1 VLVSKSFN
9 EDGEFTGAEF
19 TLYFMCSSDEGLVDE
34 ADEGVAAVAPS
45 GGNITL
51 TAYRE
56 PFLDDD
62 DIAALQNSDFVPD
75 GAYVDYSLVFCKRP
89 GTEKGYAICDG
100 TAVWEWSVQ
109 GQTCRGV
116 DMLWGE
122 YNQECGAGM
131 KDMEDVQ
138 ALIEQYEE
146 EEEAAWEAEE
156 AQSSAGGGGA
166 SGDGG
171 AGSVEAQG
179 EKEALIGPAAT
190 SRAGRGGAAREG
202 LSSAR
207 RRRGRGGLAGRW
219 GASSRGSRASA
230 AAGSFPRRAT
240 RSGSTS
246 PPRAQA
252 EPRWCAL
259 SARHPPL
266 AASLHLPLSLA
277 PDRAKQRLSS
287 HARADHGRRAAGDAG
302 DWRCCHARAETLAQR
317 GRPYS
322 WLLPRPPGTTRPA
335 PALHMQA
342 FSSATPCM
350 SAQLGKVP
358 S

>member
-1 VLVSKSFN
+1 MLVSKSFN

-179 EKEALIGPAAT
+179 EKEALIGPAAAGGGNLKGGAGCGGDGERRCGM
-190 SRAGRGGAAREG
+190 SRGGKRRNGRDPRGARRGGSEGGAELSKKTKGKGRIGGTMGGVIPGLAGIRGGGQLSPEGYEVREYISAPRAGGAALVRPQRPPP
-202 LSSAR
+202 SAR
-207 RRRGRGGLAGRW
+207 CQ
-219 GASSRGSRASA
+219 
-230 AAGSFPRRAT
+230 
-240 RSGSTS
+240 ST
-246 PPRAQA
+246 
-252 EPRWCAL
+252 
-259 SARHPPL
+259 
-266 AASLHLPLSLA
+266 LA
-277 PDRAKQRLSS
+277 PQ
-287 HARADHGRRAAGDAG
+287 
-302 DWRCCHARAETLAQR
+302 
-317 GRPYS
+317 
-322 WLLPRPPGTTRPA
+322 
-335 PALHMQA
+335 
-342 FSSATPCM
+342 PC
-350 SAQLGKVP
+350 SR
-358 S
+358 

>member
-1 VLVSKSFN
+1 MLVSKSFN

-62 DIAALQNSDFVPD
+62 DIAALQSSDFVPD

-166 SGDGG
+166 SGDGS
-171 AGSVEAQG
+171 AESVEAQG
-179 EKEALIGPAAT
+179 EKEALIGPAA
-190 SRAGRGGAAREG
+190 AGGGQAQGRGGAG
-202 LSSAR
+202 Q
-207 RRRGRGGLAGRW
+207 RGRG
-219 GASSRGSRASA
+219 
-230 AAGSFPRRAT
+230 
-240 RSGSTS
+240 
-246 PPRAQA
+246 
-252 EPRWCAL
+252 
-259 SARHPPL
+259 
-266 AASLHLPLSLA
+266 
-277 PDRAKQRLSS
+277 
-287 HARADHGRRAAGDAG
+287 
-302 DWRCCHARAETLAQR
+302 
-317 GRPYS
+317 
-322 WLLPRPPGTTRPA
+322 
-335 PALHMQA
+335 
-342 FSSATPCM
+342 
-350 SAQLGKVP
+350 
-358 S
+358 

>member
-179 EKEALIGPAAT
+179 EKEALIGPAAAGGGNLKGG
-190 SRAGRGGAAREG
+190 AGRGSEGGAE
-202 LSSAR
+202 LSKKTKGK
-207 RRRGRGGLAGRW
+207 GRIGGTMGGVIPGLAGI
-219 GASSRGSRASA
+219 RGGGQLSPEGYEVREYISA
-230 AAGSFPRRAT
+230 
-240 RSGSTS
+240 
-246 PPRAQA
+246 PRAGGA
-252 EPRWCAL
+252 AL
-259 SARHPPL
+259 VRPQRPPPSARCQ
-266 AASLHLPLSLA
+266 STLA
-277 PDRAKQRLSS
+277 PQ
-287 HARADHGRRAAGDAG
+287 
-302 DWRCCHARAETLAQR
+302 
-317 GRPYS
+317 
-322 WLLPRPPGTTRPA
+322 
-335 PALHMQA
+335 
-342 FSSATPCM
+342 PC
-350 SAQLGKVP
+350 SR
-358 S
+358 

>member
-62 DIAALQNSDFVPD
+62 DIAALQSSDFVPD

-179 EKEALIGPAAT
+179 EKEALIGPAAAGGGNLKGG
-190 SRAGRGGAAREG
+190 AGRGSEGGAE
-202 LSSAR
+202 LSKKTKGK
-207 RRRGRGGLAGRW
+207 GRIGGTMGGVIPGLAGI
-219 GASSRGSRASA
+219 RGGGQLSPEGYEVREYISA
-230 AAGSFPRRAT
+230 
-240 RSGSTS
+240 
-246 PPRAQA
+246 PRAGGA
-252 EPRWCAL
+252 AL
-259 SARHPPL
+259 VRPQRPPPSARCQ
-266 AASLHLPLSLA
+266 STLA
-277 PDRAKQRLSS
+277 PQ
-287 HARADHGRRAAGDAG
+287 
-302 DWRCCHARAETLAQR
+302 
-317 GRPYS
+317 
-322 WLLPRPPGTTRPA
+322 
-335 PALHMQA
+335 
-342 FSSATPCM
+342 PC
-350 SAQLGKVP
+350 SR
-358 S
+358 